1 MRAMTIHI
9 LVADHHAVF
18 RYYLTRYLDLLD
30 RDYAVVGEADTAA
43 EALTL
48 VAARAPDLVLADL
61 DLPDANGLHLAWQ
74 LHRLLPGVAVILL
87 GNEPAADYRPAALAV
102 GARAYVDKLD
112 VVRGLPPALLAAGS
126 PR

>member
-1 MRAMTIHI
+1 MTIRI
-9 LVADHHAVF
+9 LVADHHTVF
-18 RYYLTRYLDLLD
+18 RYYLTRYLDFLD
-30 RDYAVVGEADTAA
+30 RDYAVVGEAESAA
-43 EALTL
+43 GALVL

-61 DLPDANGLHLAWQ
+61 DLPDANGLHLARE
-74 LHRLLPGVAVILL
+74 LHRLLPGVAVIVL
-87 GNEPAADYRPAALAV
+87 GNEPAADYRPAALAA